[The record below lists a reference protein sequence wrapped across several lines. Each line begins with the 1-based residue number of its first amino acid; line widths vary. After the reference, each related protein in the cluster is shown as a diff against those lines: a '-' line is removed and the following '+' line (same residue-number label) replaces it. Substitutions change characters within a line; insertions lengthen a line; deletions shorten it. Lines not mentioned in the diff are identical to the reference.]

1 MQCWSNSRAGAI
13 EPKQLRKDL
22 FSRKNPQMLSK
33 AGLIVVKSDDI
44 RNQDLKADAI
54 NKFLSLVGEY
64 EESV

>member
-1 MQCWSNSRAGAI
+1 
-13 EPKQLRKDL
+13 
-22 FSRKNPQMLSK
+22 MLSK